1 MALPASAR
9 INGKRLWSTIDASG
23 EIGKG
28 RPGGLARLALTD
40 SDREMRDLFV
50 RWCKEARLTVSVDRV
65 GNIYGRRAGREDH
78 LPPVLF
84 GSHLDTQANGGRF
97 DGILG
102 VLAGLELMRTLN
114 DLGYATRRPLEVVNW
129 TNEEGSRFSPA
140 MVASGAFAGTYDV
153 NWVLDRPGDD
163 GPTLGQELKR
173 IGYAGTAPVGR
184 LVDSYFELH
193 IEQGPIL
200 DEKKIL
206 IGICTGAMYATGML
220 VEYRGETAHTGPW
233 PMEKRRNALLAG
245 ARLLDA
251 VDQIGWDYAEGG
263 RATAARLVAW
273 PNKPGILSDWAQ
285 AVVDVRH
292 EDQATERV
300 MAERLRRAV
309 FVAGARSNCDAEILD
324 TWTWGGPIFDEGL
337 NAMARQRADEFG
349 YSHLDMLSVSGHDSY
364 FMARACPT
372 CMLFVPSR
380 GGITHHNTE
389 LSVLEETAPG
399 ANVFLHTIVA
409 HAERADQKGRV
420 EARTTERERELT
432 HAR

>member
-1 MALPASAR
+1 MSLPCSAR
-9 INGKRLWSTIDASG
+9 INGHRLWLTIDRSA

-28 RPGGLARLALTD
+28 RPGGLNRLALTD
-40 SDREMRDLFV
+40 SDKEMRDQFV
-50 RWCKEARLTVSVDRV
+50 EWCKEAKLTVTVDQV
-65 GNIYGRRAGREDH
+65 GNIIGRRAGREDH
-78 LPPVLF
+78 LPPVMI

-102 VLAGLELMRTLN
+102 VLTGLELMRTLN
-114 DLGYATRRPLEVVNW
+114 DLNYTTRRPLEVIDW

-153 NWVLDRPGDD
+153 AWVLARPGDD
-163 GPTLGQELKR
+163 GPTLGDELKR
-173 IGYAGTAPVGR
+173 IGYAGTAPLR
-184 LVDSYFELH
+184 RPVDSYFELH
-193 IEQGPIL
+193 VEQAPML
-200 DEKKIL
+200 DDKKIL
-206 IGICTGAMYATGML
+206 IGVCTGAMYATGML

-251 VDQIGWDYAEGG
+251 VDQIGWDHAYGG
-263 RATAARLVAW
+263 RATAARLTAW

-292 EDQATERV
+292 EDPATERV
-300 MAERLRRAV
+300 MAERMRRAV

-324 TWTWGGPIFDEGL
+324 TWTWGGPIFDNGL
-337 NAMARQRADEFG
+337 NNIARAFADQFG
-349 YSHLDMLSVSGHDSY
+349 HSRLDMLSISGHDSY

-372 CMLFVPSR
+372 CQLFVPSR

-389 LSVLEETAPG
+389 LTVQEEAEPG
-399 ANVFLHTIVA
+399 INVFLHTV
-409 HAERADQKGRV
+409 V
-420 EARTTERERELT
+420 T
-432 HAR
+432 HADR

>member
-1 MALPASAR
+1 MSLPSSAR
-9 INGKRLWSTIDASG
+9 INGKRLWSTLDASG

-28 RPGGLARLALTD
+28 RPGGLCRLALTD
-40 SDREMRDLFV
+40 SDKKIRDLFV
-50 RWCKEARLTVSVDRV
+50 KWCKEANLLVTVDRV

-78 LPPVLF
+78 LPPVMF

-114 DLGYATRRPLEVVNW
+114 DLKYTTRRPLEVVNW

-140 MVASGAFAGTYDV
+140 MVASGAFAGRYEVD
-153 NWVLDRPGDD
+153 WVLARPGDD
-163 GPTLGQELKR
+163 GPTLGEELKR

-184 LVDSYFELH
+184 PVDSYFELH
-193 IEQGPIL
+193 VEQGPIL

-206 IGICTGAMYATGML
+206 IGVCTGAMYATGML

-245 ARLLDA
+245 AQLLDA
-251 VDQIGWDYAEGG
+251 VDQIGWDHADGG

-292 EDQATERV
+292 ESAATERV

-309 FVAGARSNCDAEILD
+309 FVAGAQSNCDAEILD

-337 NAMARQRADEFG
+337 NNMARRLADESG
-349 YSHLDMLSVSGHDSY
+349 HSRLDMLSISGHDSY
-364 FMARACPT
+364 FMARVCPT

-389 LSVLEETAPG
+389 LSVLEETEPG
-399 ANVFLHTIVA
+399 ANVFLHCVVA
-409 HAERADQKGRV
+409 HADRADASGRS
-420 EARTTERERELT
+420 EPSKAQREGELAHT
-432 HAR
+432 R